1 MSSDL
6 DPAAWTTF
14 FAAML
19 GAAATLAGLLFVA
32 VSINLDRVV
41 LNARLLARAGETLI
55 GLMLSLVVSATL
67 LAPQPAH
74 ASTAELL
81 AVCLVVA
88 VLALRVQLR
97 HGPDRPSDPWWWF
110 AVRVATVQ
118 AVAVPDAIGCASVLL
133 GGGGGLRW
141 VALGLTSGFALTVY
155 SAWVL
160 LVEIVRQAPATSPA
174 EGPTPHRAT
183 G

>member
-6 DPAAWTTF
+6 NPAAWSTF
-14 FAAML
+14 FAATL
-19 GAAATLAGLLFVA
+19 GAAATLAGLLFVS
-32 VSINLDRVV
+32 VSINLDRVL
-41 LNARLLARAGETLI
+41 LNTRLLARAGETLI
-55 GLMLSLVVSATL
+55 GLMLSLVASATL
-67 LAPQPAH
+67 LAPQPAR

-81 AVCLVVA
+81 AVYAVVA

-97 HGPDRPSDPWWWF
+97 HGPDHASDPWWWF

-118 AVAVPDAIGCASVLL
+118 AVAVPGAIGCASVLL

-160 LVEIVRQAPATSPA
+160 LVEIVRQGPAKTVTEAPSSGGTA
-174 EGPTPHRAT
+174 E
-183 G
+183 